1 MGRVI
6 ATTEGEWKGQEGGVG
21 STAVDLK
28 EKKKSIKKKLGV
40 EGDGLGEEERS

>member
-6 ATTEGEWKGQEGGVG
+6 ATTEGEWKGQEGGSG

-28 EKKKSIKKKLGV
+28 EKKGNLNQEKTGS
-40 EGDGLGEEERS
+40 RR